1 MLLSSLEGTDL
12 TGIHTGLC
20 LFGAILALYLM
31 QLTSSEAEDSVDPWA
46 IRWGRRASLA
56 ATGVTLLGCVLYS
69 DAKGWQP
76 WPPHLALVA
85 CVVMVLG
92 IRTIA
97 IRARIRR
104 EGSRRVPSG
113 NTVLVRNSNSP
124 AARG

>member
-12 TGIHTGLC
+12 TGVHTTLC
-20 LFGAILALYLM
+20 LFGAGLALYLM
-31 QLTSSEAEDSVDPWA
+31 QLTSSESEDSVDPWA

-56 ATGVTLLGCVLYS
+56 MTGVTLLGCVLYS

-85 CVVMVLG
+85 CVVLILG
-92 IRTIA
+92 IRTLA

-104 EGSRRVPSG
+104 EGSRRVP
-113 NTVLVRNSNSP
+113 VP
-124 AARG
+124 